1 MTGVGGIIGITE
13 NRGMSVR
20 WIVTG
25 PESSR
30 VVEEFTGEHVYDD
43 DIELPHHEEGYASQY
58 RFQCIVKDMMEVLLS
73 SGNLCHHHKHVHQ

>member
-1 MTGVGGIIGITE
+1 MTGVGGIIGIPE

-25 PESSR
+25 PEISR

-43 DIELPHHEEGYASQY
+43 DIDSHYSATLPSY
-58 RFQCIVKDMMEVLLS
+58 L
-73 SGNLCHHHKHVHQ
+73 